1 MQAVSD
7 YRRLPGLVALLL
19 VVYFGLAMFLNGC
32 APVPSASPAGVVNP
46 YPGILHT
53 QNGQE
58 VAPPSWTNAPAGRT
72 NGNAPRIAQ
81 EQGAM

>member
-7 YRRLPGLVALLL
+7 YRRLPGLVSLLL
-19 VVYFGLAMFLNGC
+19 VVYFCLAFMLNGC
-32 APVPSASPAGVVNP
+32 APVPAAPAGVVNP
-46 YPGILHT
+46 YPGTLHT

-58 VAPPSWTNAPAGRT
+58 VAPPSWTNAPKGRI

>member
-7 YRRLPGLVALLL
+7 YSRLPCLVGLLCVL
-19 VVYFGLAMFLNGC
+19 YFGLNVLVGGC
-32 APVPSASPAGVVNP
+32 AHVPASPAGVVNP

-58 VAPPSWTNAPAGRT
+58 VSPPSWTNAPTGRT

-81 EQGAM
+81 DKGVM